1 MTKRNKIILLSSVL
15 LAVLV
20 ILSTGVFAISRADQ
34 YTASQESTLLTTMII
49 LVSILSVFVVYFSKV
64 QKRKYEKLLNQEYFQ
79 EYEIIKDAVANSQL
93 SSSSKKEIIED
104 ILDMLL
110 SAQEAGKSVQEVTGK
125 TEKFAQ
131 EILESYAGPIEVGI
145 LSIFDS
151 FIAFALFVVGT
162 SIFLWLE
169 EAQQSFFAIR
179 LDIAMVVFFVLV
191 AFGLLP
197 VTKKQTSTKN
207 PWMYLLPIATGIVF
221 VLFAEL
227 LRAFFYKLEAV
238 KQFLDGSLRMI
249 PNAGFLMLYLLS
261 IPVFLLLKHFFRKS
275 LSHG

>member
-20 ILSTGVFAISRADQ
+20 ILSTGVFAISSADQ

-93 SSSSKKEIIED
+93 SNSSKKEITED

-131 EILESYAGPIEVGI
+131 EILESYARPIQVGI

-169 EAQQSFFAIR
+169 ETQQSFFAIR
-179 LDIAMVVFFVLV
+179 LDIAMVGFFVLV

-207 PWMYLLPIATGIVF
+207 PWMYLLPIAIGIVF

-227 LRAFFYKLEAV
+227 LRAFFYNLEAV

-275 LSHG
+275 LLHG

>member
-131 EILESYAGPIEVGI
+131 EILESYAGPIQVGI

-151 FIAFALFVVGT
+151 FIAFVLFVVGT

-169 EAQQSFFAIR
+169 ETQQSFFAIR